1 MTEPVSA
8 PQSTLVKRPEL
19 LSPLVMLS
27 WANAIVVLLMAL
39 LGGRFFVEP
48 TVIDVHGYIGNVFF
62 IMAVAQAGLLI
73 MAGIS
78 GQMGK
83 VLTGLAVVGVLLVVA
98 QLGLGYSGRES
109 ATAMSF
115 HIPNGVLIFGLS
127 VAIVAQL
134 PYLRT
139 GKR

>member
-1 MTEPVSA
+1 MM
-8 PQSTLVKRPEL
+8 KRPQL
-19 LSPLVMLS
+19 LSPIITLS
-27 WANAIVVLLMAL
+27 WANGIIVLLMAL

-48 TVIDVHGYIGNVFF
+48 SVIDVHGYIGNLFF
-62 IMAVAQAGLLI
+62 VLVLVQAGLLV

-78 GQMGK
+78 GWLGKLLMGLSI
-83 VLTGLAVVGVLLVVA
+83 VSALLVVA

-127 VAIVAQL
+127 VAIISQL
-134 PYLRT
+134 PHVRAAE
-139 GKR
+139 RAE